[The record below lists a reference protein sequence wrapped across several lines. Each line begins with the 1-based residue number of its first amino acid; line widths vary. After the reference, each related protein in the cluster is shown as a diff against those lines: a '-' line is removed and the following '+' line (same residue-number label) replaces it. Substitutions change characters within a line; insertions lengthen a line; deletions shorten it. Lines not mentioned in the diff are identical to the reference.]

1 MLVIVFLNCVYVYI
15 LLFRF
20 GGGTELEGGLVVVS
34 VLGLEVS
41 VNLTVETHLSSVF
54 IFMCAIC
61 EYVKL

>member
-1 MLVIVFLNCVYVYI
+1 MCM
-15 LLFRF
+15 LLFRL
-20 GGGTELEGGLVVVS
+20 GGGTEHEDGLVVVS